1 MPRVIDSRR
10 LAEFLKAEGYPL
22 PDSCAEVRMIVKPT
36 GVILIQYDVMA
47 TDELCRLLGRA
58 LIAFAEPKA
67 P

>member
-1 MPRVIDSRR
+1 MPRIIDSRR

-22 PDSCAEVRMIVKPT
+22 PDSCAEMRMIVKPT

-47 TDELCRLLGRA
+47 TDELCQLLGRA